1 MSTADGDRDAEAEG
15 RAAEVMAAT
24 VMAAEVM
31 AAKVAA
37 AGAVVVVPRPM
48 LVPGP
53 EAAVAAKVVM
63 AARVADAARQ
73 TAFRQPCAQVQLERE
88 AKQTVASR
96 VLWSLG
102 PGHSLSLVKS
112 PGRT

>member
-37 AGAVVVVPRPM
+37 AGAVVVPRPM

-63 AARVADAARQ
+63 AARVADAARR

-88 AKQTVASR
+88 AKQIAATR

>member
-24 VMAAEVM
+24 VMAAEV
-31 AAKVAA
+31 AA
-37 AGAVVVVPRPM
+37 AGAVVVPRPM

-112 PGRT
+112 PGR